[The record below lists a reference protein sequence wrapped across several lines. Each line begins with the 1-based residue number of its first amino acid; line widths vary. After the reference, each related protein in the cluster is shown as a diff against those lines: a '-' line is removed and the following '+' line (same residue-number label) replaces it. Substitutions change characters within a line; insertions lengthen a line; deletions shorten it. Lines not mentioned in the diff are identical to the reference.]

1 MRTVQL
7 TVFGR
12 VQGVGFRFSTKR
24 LADKIG
30 VSGIVRNLIDGSVY
44 IEASGSNKQIEKF
57 ISSIKESPSPYG
69 KVTRVDLAE
78 IRPGNYRGFQV
89 TD

>member
-57 ISSIKESPSPYG
+57 ISSIKASPSPYG
-69 KVTRVDLAE
+69 KVTRVDLEE
-78 IRPGNYRGFQV
+78 IKPSNYHGFQV